1 MLQTCCRASIGAD
14 ACIRAPVR
22 RWVTSAGQVLARERL
37 VDALEAAQYPVS
49 DVQVIEHGD
58 GPVELVAILVSTAV
72 SADELDAVV
81 ARLQRQP
88 GVVHANWEV
97 STRD

>member
-1 MLQTCCRASIGAD
+1 
-14 ACIRAPVR
+14 
-22 RWVTSAGQVLARERL
+22 
-37 VDALEAAQYPVS
+37 
-49 DVQVIEHGD
+49 VQVIEHGD

-72 SADELDAVV
+72 SADELDTVV